1 MNVITS
7 RLKDFFA
14 LGLVEIRRAYAEL
27 REWFSK
33 LYQNPSINEMV
44 RDLKGLFDLVLV
56 GVERVFAKLRKT
68 FSKPYLN
75 LYLKTVLLELITGL
89 WRFLHFFVLL
99 FIVFLPLVA
108 YFEYDVYFG
117 PNWERQLGGNSMEV
131 YRYVV
136 VHTAIDWS
144 LFLAFVLSYANIFL
158 SLQAFWAGGGY
169 LTRFVLGARQMST
182 REKDAIYA
190 ALSEIVER
198 AKRPVKGFSAIYILD
213 TPFDQVNL
221 IGTTLYISS
230 GAVQSESLR
239 VILAH
244 EIGHLDNDDGR
255 IVLAL
260 RRMVFVPF
268 QLFLAG
274 IKKYSTNA
282 ANPKPELK
290 EFEAMA
296 VFFFLMN
303 KLLFF
308 LCALWGGGL
317 GVWFTSWHWAKFFRE
332 TDYRADTFVASLGY
346 KDQLIEYLEEG
357 KFYDTAV
364 PYMAGWHPANEL
376 RIDRLMFSNR
386 DDVAARV
393 GLAATD

>member
-1 MNVITS
+1 MSNITRQLNESFAPELRDVREVHS
-7 RLKDFFA
+7 RL
-14 LGLVEIRRAYAEL
+14 
-27 REWFSK
+27 RE
-33 LYQNPSINEMV
+33 P
-44 RDLKGLFDLVLV
+44 
-56 GVERVFAKLRKT
+56 
-68 FSKPYLN
+68 FSKPYTN
-75 LYLKTVLLELITGL
+75 LYLKTLLLELITGL
-89 WRFLHFFVLL
+89 WRFVHFLVPL
-99 FIVFLPLVA
+99 FLVFLILGA
-108 YFEYDVYFG
+108 FFKYDTYFG
-117 PNWERQLGGNSMEV
+117 PDWERRMGLHSMQAYRSAVLGGALKWSMF
-131 YRYVV
+131 
-136 VHTAIDWS
+136 W
-144 LFLAFVLSYANIFL
+144 AFVLSYANIFL
-158 SLQAFWAGGGY
+158 SLQALWAGGGY

-182 REKDAIYA
+182 REKDTIYA
-190 ALSEIVER
+190 ALLEIAER
-198 AKRPVKGFSAIYILD
+198 AERPVKGFSAVYILD

-268 QLFLAG
+268 QFFLAG
-274 IKKYSTNA
+274 VRKYSTNA

-303 KLLFF
+303 KLIFV

-317 GVWFTSWHWAKFFRE
+317 GVWLTSWHWAKFFRE
-332 TDYRADTFVASLGY
+332 TDYKADVFVASLGY
-346 KDQLIEYLEEG
+346 KDQLIEYLEQG

-364 PYMAGWHPANEL
+364 PYMAAWHPANEL
-376 RIDRLMFSNR
+376 RIDRLLYPQEREVVSQIAPAGA
-386 DDVAARV
+386 D
-393 GLAATD
+393 